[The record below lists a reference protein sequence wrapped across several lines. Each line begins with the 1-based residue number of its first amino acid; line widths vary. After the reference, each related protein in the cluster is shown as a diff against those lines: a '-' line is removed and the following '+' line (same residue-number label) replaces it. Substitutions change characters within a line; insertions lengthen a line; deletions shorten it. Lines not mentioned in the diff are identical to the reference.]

1 MKKKLLY
8 MSLENIYLKKYING
22 KILKVEREKAK
33 FVLKQVFDY
42 FVKNPKKMPKLYKN
56 IAEEE
61 GIYIGVADYIA
72 GMSDDYCLYLFN
84 NIYVPKVVIY

>member
-1 MKKKLLY
+1 MKT
-8 MSLENIYLKKYING
+8 
-22 KILKVEREKAK
+22 EREKAK

-42 FVKNPKKMPKLYKN
+42 FVKNPEKMPKLYKN
-56 IAEEE
+56 IATEE
-61 GIYIGVADYIA
+61 GLYIGVADYIA